1 MATALAR
8 ACGSPR
14 NSSGSMTFS
23 SALRWVSSWKDW
35 NTKPSL
41 SMRRRA
47 RPSSSSA
54 KMSTPSSST
63 VPVEGLSRPA
73 SKPSRVDLPD
83 PDAPT
88 MASVSARCTVKSTLC
103 RMVSS
108 PLLSAT
114 RFANCLTS
122 IAASCVWPRSLT
134 FETSGMSRMLAVLT
148 RYMFGLTLLLA
159 AAVAHSAPKTVL
171 VLGDSL
177 SAEYGLARGAGWVAL
192 MENRLKNE
200 HVDAA
205 IVNASISGE
214 TTSGGRVRLPALLA
228 QYHPALLLIG
238 MRMPPNYGRAYTD
251 SFFAMYARVAKESK
265 TALVPFMLEGVAQ
278 TPELFQADRLHP
290 VAQAHPI
297 ILTNIYPALLPL
309 LKGR

>member
-1 MATALAR
+1 
-8 ACGSPR
+8 
-14 NSSGSMTFS
+14 
-23 SALRWVSSWKDW
+23 
-35 NTKPSL
+35 
-41 SMRRRA
+41 
-47 RPSSSSA
+47 
-54 KMSTPSSST
+54 
-63 VPVEGLSRPA
+63 
-73 SKPSRVDLPD
+73 
-83 PDAPT
+83 
-88 MASVSARCTVKSTLC
+88 
-103 RMVSS
+103 
-108 PLLSAT
+108 
-114 RFANCLTS
+114 
-122 IAASCVWPRSLT
+122 
-134 FETSGMSRMLAVLT
+134 MLAVLT

-228 QYHPALLLIG
+228 QYHPALLLIELGANDGLRGLPVAAAETNLRAMVEMAHKAGARVLLVG

-278 TPELFQADRLHP
+278 KPEWFQSDRLHP

-297 ILTNIYPALLPL
+297 ILSNIYPALLPL